1 MKTAFFGGTFDPIHN
16 EHISICLNAKNQ
28 FSIDR
33 VFVLPAGIPPHK
45 KSNKLV
51 ALPTDRYNMAKTAF
65 KGEKNITVSD
75 YEVQKKQPCYTVETL
90 KYFSE
95 QFSGDE
101 FFLIIGADS
110 LINFNKWYKYQEI
123 LAMCSVIV
131 CGREGV
137 SEKDII
143 KQIKALQRESP
154 NKILLC
160 DYKGTKISSTA
171 LKVFL
176 EFGYDCTSYINS
188 NVLGYI
194 RQNNLYTNYA
204 FYIEKLKTMLSP
216 KRYIHTVYTVI
227 SALRLA
233 EKTGCDYNKTFLAAA
248 LHDCTKK
255 LSDKELY
262 DLGFVLTTDV
272 PEPVSHSVS
281 GSFVARTVFNIK
293 DKDILNSIRYHT
305 TGRKKMSLLEKVIYV
320 ADCIEFTRDYQGVDM
335 LRKAVEKD
343 FETGFLKCM
352 ELTIQQ
358 LKANENKEGVSDM
371 TEKAYEYYIEN
382 RKNGEVYDT

>member
-1 MKTAFFGGTFDPIHN
+1 MKTALFGGTFDPIHN
-16 EHISICLNAKNQ
+16 EHISICLNAKKQ
-28 FSIDR
+28 FAIDR
-33 VFVLPAGIPPHK
+33 VFVLPAGRPPHK
-45 KSNKLV
+45 NSNKLT
-51 ALPTDRYNMAKTAF
+51 ASPEDRFNMAQIAF
-65 KGEKNITVSD
+65 KGEKDIAVSD
-75 YEVQKKQPCYTVETL
+75 YEIQKKQPSYTVETL
-90 KYFSE
+90 KHFSR
-95 QFSGDE
+95 QFPSDE
-101 FFLIIGADS
+101 LYLIIGADS
-110 LINFNKWYKYQEI
+110 LINFKKWYKYEEI
-123 LAMCSVIV
+123 LTLCSIIV
-131 CGREGV
+131 CGREGI
-137 SEKDII
+137 SEKDITRQMQVL
-143 KQIKALQRESP
+143 KKESP

-160 DYKGTKISSTA
+160 DYKGRKISSTA

-176 EFGYDCTSYINS
+176 EFGFDCINYIDS
-188 NVLGYI
+188 EVLGYI

-204 FYIEKLKTMLSP
+204 FYVEKLKAMLSP
-216 KRYIHTVYTVI
+216 KRYTHTVYTVI
-227 SALRLA
+227 SALELA
-233 EKTGCDYNKTFLAAA
+233 DKTGCDYNKTFLAAA

-262 DLGFVLTTDV
+262 DLGFVLKTDV

-281 GSFVARTVFNIK
+281 GSFIARTVFNIK

-305 TGRKKMSLLEKVIYV
+305 TGRKGMSLLERVIYV
-320 ADCIEFTRDYQGVDM
+320 ADCIEFTRDYEGVDM
-335 LRKAVEKD
+335 LRSAVEKD